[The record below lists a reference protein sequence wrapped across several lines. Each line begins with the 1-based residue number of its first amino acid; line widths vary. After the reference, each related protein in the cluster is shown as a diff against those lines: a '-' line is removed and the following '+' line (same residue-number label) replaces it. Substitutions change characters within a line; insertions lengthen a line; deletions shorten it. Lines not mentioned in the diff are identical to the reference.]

1 MGIHVIKM
9 PDIGEG
15 IAEAEI
21 VEWLIKDGQEVK
33 EDDLLAAV
41 MTDKATVEI
50 PSPVH
55 GKIVWRGAEI
65 GDVVS
70 VGSPLIRLEIDGEG
84 NEAEV
89 DPLENQAQQI
99 GNDAPKTEVS
109 VAVGQIEKPLETK
122 VTSTFSSPPRATLS
136 RDIAFR
142 TEGEKPI
149 ASPSVRARA
158 REAGIDL
165 RQVHGSGR
173 AGRVEHDDLSS
184 FLETNGD
191 QGGRK
196 GKTPNLSVSEV
207 KVVGLRR
214 KISEKMSISK
224 SRIPHITYIDEVDVT
239 ELEAL
244 RKHLNQTHAKKR
256 GKLTFLPFLAMAMVK
271 AIGEFPQMNAVF
283 DDDSG
288 VVHQHGGVH
297 VGMATQ
303 TLSGLIV
310 PVVRHAE
317 ALGLW
322 DIASEVVRLA
332 SAAREG
338 KVAREE
344 LSGSTITITSLGAM
358 GGIATTP
365 VINHPEVA
373 IVGVNKMRI
382 APVWDGDGFKPRSI
396 LNLSSSF
403 DHRVIDGWDAALFIQ
418 RVKAFLEVPATL
430 FIEEYADD

>member
-15 IAEAEI
+15 IAEAEL
-21 VEWLIKDGQEVK
+21 VEWLIEDGQEVK

-50 PSPVH
+50 PSPVQ

-70 VGSPLIRLEIDGEG
+70 VGSPLIRLEVDGAG
-84 NEAEV
+84 NETEADQVE
-89 DPLENQAQQI
+89 
-99 GNDAPKTEVS
+99 DAPLPKSAEAPKVETSAPAQKV
-109 VAVGQIEKPLETK
+109 EKPVETK
-122 VTSTFSSPPRATLS
+122 TAPVFSPPPKAS
-136 RDIAFR
+136 VPRDVSFR
-142 TEGEKPI
+142 NEGEKPI

-158 REAGIDL
+158 RETGIDL
-165 RQVHGSGR
+165 RQVQGSGR

-184 FLETNGD
+184 FLESRGH
-191 QGGRK
+191 QGGRR
-196 GKTPNLSVSEV
+196 GKTANLSVNEV

-239 ELEAL
+239 ELETL
-244 RKHLNQTHAKKR
+244 RKQLNKTHAEKR

-271 AIGEFPQMNAVF
+271 AISEFPQMNAVF
-283 DDDSG
+283 DDDNG
-288 VVHQHGGVH
+288 VVHQYGGVH
-297 VGMATQ
+297 IGMATQ
-303 TLSGLIV
+303 TPSGLIV

-322 DIASEVVRLA
+322 DIAREVVRLA
-332 SAAREG
+332 NAAREG
-338 KVAREE
+338 TASREE

-373 IVGVNKMRI
+373 IVGVNKMRV
-382 APVWDGDGFKPRSI
+382 APVWDGEGFKPRSV

-418 RVKAFLEVPATL
+418 RIKALLEVPATL
-430 FIEEYADD
+430 FIEEHADD